1 MPSCK
6 PSLPLPLDRQFGRRF
21 ESVRAS
27 PLTVDGLTDSV
38 EEMLLLASPTSASVA
53 SGGTRPVERVEEKAL
68 SFLV

>member
-1 MPSCK
+1 
-6 PSLPLPLDRQFGRRF
+6 
-21 ESVRAS
+21 
-27 PLTVDGLTDSV
+27 VDGLTDSV